1 MCCATGSL
9 TGASSALCVLTGI
22 GFYHLNCEHGTGEA
36 ICEFSHSIDLEVYGL
51 KTEGRFVTLWVRDS
65 DRVSVFGTGGCGC
78 SANDTILPPGFDAS
92 YPSTLYRVERTPS
105 FQFSSLIDQHS
116 MLSIELY
123 PNITSRPKDMFDEAG
138 CPPEIVHMLYVAQGG
153 GAEPTQTRTFDRPAL
168 YLYGNP

>member
-1 MCCATGSL
+1 MDI
-9 TGASSALCVLTGI
+9 LTGI
-22 GFYHLNCEHGTGEA
+22 GLYHLNCEHGTGEA
-36 ICEFSHSIDLEVYGL
+36 ICEFSHSKDLEVYGL

-78 SANDTILPPGFDAS
+78 SANDTILPPGFDAG

-116 MLSIELY
+116 MLPIELY

-153 GAEPTQTRTFDRPAL
+153 GAEPTQTHTFDRPAL